1 MRWSY
6 LYADQDTYHRFL
18 NLYTLHYEVTKDDGS
33 KAPYEYYVASRNS
46 LETLKA
52 KKPDFS
58 RPDGVIMALYH
69 VDPETKEVSILINTQ
84 FRPALGAYMTSFPA
98 GLLDPDDEDDTVA
111 AIREAKEE
119 SGVEIT
125 DLERLV
131 PPSPTSSGLSDE
143 IDSLILARIVSLG
156 KSRLE
161 DFEDIKSRLVPL
173 EDIPAML
180 SDTDRYVIPL
190 PARLTLLYLLE
201 RFR

>member
-1 MRWSY
+1 
-6 LYADQDTYHRFL
+6 
-18 NLYTLHYEVTKDDGS
+18 
-33 KAPYEYYVASRNS
+33 
-46 LETLKA
+46 
-52 KKPDFS
+52 
-58 RPDGVIMALYH
+58 MALYH

-98 GLLDPDDEDDTVA
+98 GLLDPEDEDDTVA

-143 IDSLILARIVSLG
+143 IDSLILARIVRLG

-173 EDIPAML
+173 KDIPAML

>member
-1 MRWSY
+1 MRWTY
-6 LYADQDTYHRFL
+6 LSADQDTHHRFL
-18 NLYTLHYEVTKDDGS
+18 NLYTLHYEVTKDDGT
-33 KAPYEYYVASRNS
+33 KAPYEYYVASRN
-46 LETLKA
+46 TLDTLMA

-58 RPDGVIMALYH
+58 RPDGVIMALYFK
-69 VDPETKEVSILINTQ
+69 DPETQEISILINTQ

-98 GLLDPDDEDDTVA
+98 GLLDPEDEDEQVA

-119 SGVEIT
+119 SGVLIT

-143 IDSLILARIVSLG
+143 IDSLILARIESLG
-156 KSRLE
+156 DARLE
-161 DFEDIKSRLVPL
+161 DFEDISSRLVPL
-173 EDIPAML
+173 KDIPTML
-180 SDTDRYVIPL
+180 RDTDRYVIPL

>member
-6 LYADQDTYHRFL
+6 LYADQDTHHRFL
-18 NLYTLHYEVTKDDGS
+18 NLYTLHYEITKEDGS

-58 RPDGVIMALYH
+58 RPDGVIMALYY
-69 VDPETKEVSILINTQ
+69 VDPETKRVSILINTQ

-98 GLLDPDDEDDTVA
+98 GLLDPGDEDDRVA

-143 IDSLILARIVSLG
+143 IDSLILARIVCLG

-173 EDIPAML
+173 KDIPAML

>member
-6 LYADQDTYHRFL
+6 LSADQDTHHRFL

-46 LETLKA
+46 LKSLKA

-58 RPDGVIMALYH
+58 RPDGVIMALYY

-98 GLLDPDDEDDTVA
+98 GLLDPEDEDDTVA

-143 IDSLILARIVSLG
+143 IDSLILARIVRLG

-173 EDIPAML
+173 KDIPAML